1 LGAPRCRPRFP
12 TRLASQKSA
21 RCLSS
26 CAQDA
31 TDLKTTATHYR
42 NPHTHFVATV
52 VRKQRKKKGRI
63 AGPKVGPAR
72 ASSIAGA
79 KSKCIES
86 EEQAQRGRRASAAGA
101 NIKRSG
107 SEEQAQRWCAD
118 ALVSRRGGRRTHR
131 LCAAVAH
138 RRRPA
143 NARRARRARRAN
155 APREPSQ
162 RTAGAERTR
171 RGSRANAL
179 QRRVDLQTSQRFD
192 KSARRPTDSHGSDGC
207 GSDCDGDAGGGGW
220 RCGRNGSRG
229 GGDCGD
235 GSGDGNGNGCGD
247 DGQPAS

>member
-1 LGAPRCRPRFP
+1 VSTEISDSPGESKIGAPSVFVR
-12 TRLASQKSA
+12 A
-21 RCLSS
+21 RCNGSEDHRNSLQEPPHAL
-26 CAQDA
+26 CCNGCK
-31 TDLKTTATHYR
+31 KT
-42 NPHTHFVATV
+42 
-52 VRKQRKKKGRI
+52 KKKKG
-63 AGPKVGPAR
+63 AHCGPESGTSPCVINRGSEEQVHRERR
-72 ASSIAGA
+72 ASAAGA
-79 KSKCIES
+79 KSNHRGS
-86 EEQAQRGRRASAAGA
+86 EEQSQRGRRASAAGA

-143 NARRARRARRAN
+143 NARRARRAN

-171 RGSRANAL
+171 RGSRANAM

-207 GSDCDGDAGGGGW
+207 GSDCDGDAGGGG
-220 RCGRNGSRG
+220 
-229 GGDCGD
+229 
-235 GSGDGNGNGCGD
+235 
-247 DGQPAS
+247 